1 MFTKKTADSNSVYS
15 AEGSCSTCST
25 ASSRPAKDS
34 PPEVLR
40 SGKRTEALR
49 VTCLGKRPK
58 VLRAACLGKHS
69 NVGLAFVFRYT
80 VIGLALLL
88 ACLCT
93 LSLMYPQSTYAV
105 QGSDPLTVTVEVEG
119 FQGSLPTL
127 IEGSDFTKGQ
137 AIQADPRYMVDSQGN
152 QPLASLIEE
161 KESQGFQLVW
171 KTDAG
176 DNFDW
181 FTTPITQSTTV
192 KGSFVE
198 ADYIVRVSFN
208 DEKTED
214 IEVAVPKG
222 SSFEEAYGKT
232 LSTPSKQGYTF
243 IRWVNS
249 SDNSTFDFSAPVE
262 ASTTIYALYSISEP
276 DQVVTVDADFDVPET
291 ASGKCYIGA
300 TWSVHPAQFSIS
312 GFTGELEGCSGTGS
326 CSLPSAA
333 APSYT
338 WADYSAT
345 LVSVDVNAGIVTY
358 DVTITPP
365 GAASPNGPR
374 NSLGLI
380 GYQTVYFQ
388 AQVQKNFGGYLELK
402 KVSENPSLSKSNST
416 YSLEGAIFGV
426 YDKNGNRVAKLQ
438 TDENGQSQRSPLLPV
453 GTYTIKE
460 EQAPV
465 GFANTADKSIPIHAG
480 SVTQSTISNIPQS
493 CLIDLTLQKVDA
505 ETKASSPLGSATLGR
520 AQFQVSY
527 YDRYLTVPQLVQN
540 TLTAFMDGEE
550 AQSNQLSI
558 PQSWGN
564 PVRSWIFETDEE
576 GKIHFSKDYF
586 VEGDDFY
593 YDHEGSIVLPL
604 GTVEIKEI
612 KAPEGYLPV
621 ENTFVVS
628 LNESGTEPHIENWE
642 VIEMS
647 EQVKRG
653 DLAFSKTRQGSM
665 ERLASVPFR
674 ITSKTTGESH
684 VLVTD
689 ENGMVSTE
697 SSWTPHSQ
705 NTNKGTSADDG
716 IWFGQD
722 ALGTQA
728 PVDDN
733 LSALPYD
740 TYTVEELPCSAN
752 EGMVPVAFEIT
763 ISRDKTTLDLGT
775 VDNKP
780 YNPEIKGEVDKRQT
794 LFKANGLFT
803 YTIDYRSTS
812 STWADEFTTT
822 DFLTCSKEDQA
833 HLEALTTPISSGD
846 YDGKMNVW
854 YQTNMTNTPA
864 QEEIQD
870 AENNEQKESETTE
883 LVQESESTQENESA
897 NAQESESAQESGTAN
912 AQESESTQ
920 GNETAIAQENETAN
934 ACSTNPYN
942 PDNPNNE
949 RMYNFENW
957 RLWSQDLSTQ
967 ESTTLF
973 VEDLQLKEGE
983 YITALA
989 FEHGRVEEG
998 FGTLSQEDGQW
1009 DRRER
1014 YENNDTLENTF
1025 DSTELS
1031 SWNNET
1037 CSQVLDALYQEKTVY
1052 APAVLFMK
1060 ATDEMLQSE
1069 DIELWNDAR
1078 IDIYRNLEL
1087 HDEDKDSVVQTTVQY
1102 PTDTTDNPIEKLLTT
1117 LPKTEDLGFGIVV
1130 SLIAIGTLAGA
1141 IVVSIKIRNGKS
1153 QR

>member
-1 MFTKKTADSNSVYS
+1 MFTKKTADSNSVCS

-25 ASSRPAKDS
+25 ASSRPAKNS
-34 PPEVLR
+34 PPE
-40 SGKRTEALR
+40 
-49 VTCLGKRPK
+49 
-58 VLRAACLGKHS
+58 VLRAACLGKHPS
-69 NVGLAFVFRYT
+69 VGLAVVFRYAA
-80 VIGLALLL
+80 ICLALLL
-88 ACLCT
+88 VCLCA

-198 ADYIVRVSFN
+198 ADYTVRVSFN

-222 SSFEEAYGKT
+222 SSFEEAYGKA
-232 LSTPSKQGYTF
+232 LPTPSKQGYTF

-338 WADYSAT
+338 WADYNAT
-345 LVSVDVNAGIVTY
+345 LVSVDINAGIVTY

-388 AQVQKNFGGYLELK
+388 AKVQKNFGGYLELK
-402 KVSENPSLSKSNST
+402 KVSENPSLSEGNST

-426 YDKNGNRVAKLQ
+426 YDKNGNRVAQLQ

-460 EQAPV
+460 EQAPA

-480 SVTQSTISNIPQS
+480 SVTQSTISNTPQS
-493 CLIDLTLQKVDA
+493 CLIDLVLQKVDV
-505 ETKASSPLGSATLGR
+505 ETKVSSPLGSATLGG

-642 VIEMS
+642 VIEIS

-653 DLAFSKTRQGSM
+653 DFAFSKTRQGSM

-674 ITSKTTGESH
+674 ITSKTTRESH

-689 ENGMVSTE
+689 ENGMASTE

-733 LSALPYD
+733 LGALPYD

-780 YNPEIKGEVDKRQT
+780 YTPEIKGEVDKRQT

-803 YTIDYRSTS
+803 YTINYRSTS

-846 YDGKMNVW
+846 HDGKMNVW

-864 QEEIQD
+864 QEKIQD

-883 LVQESESTQENESA
+883 QTQESESTQE
-897 NAQESESAQESGTAN
+897 SETVIV
-912 AQESESTQ
+912 QESEST
-920 GNETAIAQENETAN
+920 NAQENETAN

-949 RMYNFENW
+949 RMYNFDNW

-998 FGTLSQEDGQW
+998 FGTLSQEDEQW
-1009 DRRER
+1009 NRRER
-1014 YENNDTLENTF
+1014 YENNDTLENAF

-1141 IVVSIKIRNGKS
+1141 IVVSIKIRNRKS
-1153 QR
+1153 HH

>member
-1 MFTKKTADSNSVYS
+1 MFTKKTADSNSVCS

-25 ASSRPAKDS
+25 ASSRPAKNS

-40 SGKRTEALR
+40 AA
-49 VTCLGKRPK
+49 CLGKRPK
-58 VLRAACLGKHS
+58 VLRAACLGKHP
-69 NVGLAFVFRYT
+69 NAGLAFVFRYAA
-80 VIGLALLL
+80 IGLALLL
-88 ACLCT
+88 ACLCA

-222 SSFEEAYGKT
+222 SSFEEAYGKA

-338 WADYSAT
+338 WADYNAT
-345 LVSVDVNAGIVTY
+345 LVSVDINAGIVTY

-388 AQVQKNFGGYLELK
+388 AKVQKNFGGYLELK
-402 KVSENPSLSKSNST
+402 KVSENPSLSEGNST

-426 YDKNGNRVAKLQ
+426 YDKNGNRVAQLQ

-460 EQAPV
+460 EQAPA

-480 SVTQSTISNIPQS
+480 SVTQSTISNTPQS
-493 CLIDLTLQKVDA
+493 CLIDLVLQKVDA
-505 ETKASSPLGSATLGR
+505 ETKVSSPLGSATLGG

-642 VIEMS
+642 VIEIS

-674 ITSKTTGESH
+674 ITSKTSGESH

-689 ENGMVSTE
+689 ENGMASTE
-697 SSWTPHSQ
+697 SSWTLHSQ

-733 LSALPYD
+733 LGALPYD

-780 YNPEIKGEVDKRQT
+780 YTPEIKGEIDKRQT

-864 QEEIQD
+864 QEKIQD

-883 LVQESESTQENESA
+883 QTQESESTQE
-897 NAQESESAQESGTAN
+897 SETVIV
-912 AQESESTQ
+912 QESEST
-920 GNETAIAQENETAN
+920 NAQENETAN

-949 RMYNFENW
+949 RMYNFDNW

-983 YITALA
+983 YITALV

-998 FGTLSQEDGQW
+998 FGTLSQEDEQW
-1009 DRRER
+1009 NRRER
-1014 YENNDTLENTF
+1014 YENNDTLENAF

-1078 IDIYRNLEL
+1078 IDIYHNLEF

-1141 IVVSIKIRNGKS
+1141 IVVSIKIRNRKS

>member
-1 MFTKKTADSNSVYS
+1 MFTKKTADSNSVCS

-25 ASSRPAKDS
+25 ASSRPAKNS
-34 PPEVLR
+34 PPE
-40 SGKRTEALR
+40 
-49 VTCLGKRPK
+49 
-58 VLRAACLGKHS
+58 VLRAACLGKRPKALRTACLGKHPS
-69 NVGLAFVFRYT
+69 VGLAVVFRYAA
-80 VIGLALLL
+80 ICLALLL
-88 ACLCT
+88 VCLCA

-127 IEGSDFTKGQ
+127 IEGNDFTKGQ

-171 KTDAG
+171 KTDAS

-214 IEVAVPKG
+214 IEVAIPKG
-222 SSFEEAYGKT
+222 SSFEEAYGKA

-338 WADYSAT
+338 WADYNAT
-345 LVSVDVNAGIVTY
+345 LVSVDINAGIVTY

-388 AQVQKNFGGYLELK
+388 AKVQKNFGGYLELK
-402 KVSENPSLSKSNST
+402 KASENPSLSESNST

-426 YDKNGNRVAKLQ
+426 YDKNGNRVAQLQ

-460 EQAPV
+460 EQAPA

-480 SVTQSTISNIPQS
+480 SVTQSTISNTPQS
-493 CLIDLTLQKVDA
+493 CLIDLVLQKVDA
-505 ETKASSPLGSATLGR
+505 ETKVSSPLGSATLGG

-642 VIEMS
+642 VIEIS

-653 DLAFSKTRQGSM
+653 DFAFSKTRQGSM

-674 ITSKTTGESH
+674 ITSKTTRESH

-689 ENGMVSTE
+689 ENGMASTE

-733 LSALPYD
+733 LGALPYD

-780 YNPEIKGEVDKRQT
+780 YTPEIKGEIDKRQT

-833 HLEALTTPISSGD
+833 HLEALITPISSGD

-864 QEEIQD
+864 QEKIQD

-883 LVQESESTQENESA
+883 QTQESESTQE
-897 NAQESESAQESGTAN
+897 SETVIV
-912 AQESESTQ
+912 QESEST
-920 GNETAIAQENETAN
+920 NAQENETAN

-949 RMYNFENW
+949 RMYNFDNW

-998 FGTLSQEDGQW
+998 FGTLSQEDEQW
-1009 DRRER
+1009 NRRER
-1014 YENNDTLENTF
+1014 YENNDTLENAF

-1141 IVVSIKIRNGKS
+1141 IVVSIKIRNRKS

>member
-1 MFTKKTADSNSVYS
+1 MFTKKTADSNSVCS

-25 ASSRPAKDS
+25 ASSRPAKNS

-40 SGKRTEALR
+40 AA
-49 VTCLGKRPK
+49 CLGKRPK
-58 VLRAACLGKHS
+58 VLRAACLGKHP
-69 NVGLAFVFRYT
+69 NAGLAVVFRYAA
-80 VIGLALLL
+80 IGLALLL
-88 ACLCT
+88 ACLCA

-192 KGSFVE
+192 KGSFIE

-222 SSFEEAYGKT
+222 SSFEEAYGKA

-338 WADYSAT
+338 WADYNAT
-345 LVSVDVNAGIVTY
+345 LVSVDINAGIVTY

-388 AQVQKNFGGYLELK
+388 AKVQKNFGGYLELK
-402 KVSENPSLSKSNST
+402 KASENPSLSESNST

-426 YDKNGNRVAKLQ
+426 YDKNGNRVAQLQ

-460 EQAPV
+460 EQAPA

-480 SVTQSTISNIPQS
+480 SVTQSTISNTPQS
-493 CLIDLTLQKVDA
+493 CLIDLVLQKVDA
-505 ETKASSPLGSATLGR
+505 ETKVSSPLGSATLGG

-576 GKIHFSKDYF
+576 EKIHFSKDYF

-642 VIEMS
+642 VIEIS

-653 DLAFSKTRQGSM
+653 DFAFSKTRQGSM

-674 ITSKTTGESH
+674 ITSKTTRESH

-689 ENGMVSTE
+689 ENGMASTE

-705 NTNKGTSADDG
+705 NTNKGTSTDDG

-733 LSALPYD
+733 LGALPYD

-780 YNPEIKGEVDKRQT
+780 YTPEIKGEIDKRQT

-846 YDGKMNVW
+846 YDGKMNIW

-864 QEEIQD
+864 QEKIQD

-883 LVQESESTQENESA
+883 QTQESESTQE
-897 NAQESESAQESGTAN
+897 SETVIV
-912 AQESESTQ
+912 QESEST
-920 GNETAIAQENETAN
+920 NAQENETAN

-949 RMYNFENW
+949 RMYNFDNW

-998 FGTLSQEDGQW
+998 FGTLSQEDEQW
-1009 DRRER
+1009 NRRER
-1014 YENNDTLENTF
+1014 YENNDTLENAF

-1087 HDEDKDSVVQTTVQY
+1087 HDEDKDSVAQTTVQY
-1102 PTDTTDNPIEKLLTT
+1102 PTNTTDNPIEKLLTT

-1141 IVVSIKIRNGKS
+1141 IVVSIKIRNRKS

>member
-1 MFTKKTADSNSVYS
+1 MFTKKTADSNSVCS

-25 ASSRPAKDS
+25 ASSRPAKNS
-34 PPEVLR
+34 PPE
-40 SGKRTEALR
+40 
-49 VTCLGKRPK
+49 
-58 VLRAACLGKHS
+58 VLRAACLGKHPS
-69 NVGLAFVFRYT
+69 VGLAVVFRYAA
-80 VIGLALLL
+80 ICLALLL
-88 ACLCT
+88 VCLCA
-93 LSLMYPQSTYAV
+93 LSLMYPQSTCAV

-198 ADYIVRVSFN
+198 ADYTVRVSFN

-222 SSFEEAYGKT
+222 SSFEEAYGKA
-232 LSTPSKQGYTF
+232 LPTPSKQGYTF

-338 WADYSAT
+338 WADYNAT
-345 LVSVDVNAGIVTY
+345 LVSVDINAGIVTY

-388 AQVQKNFGGYLELK
+388 AKVQKNFGGYLELK
-402 KVSENPSLSKSNST
+402 KASENPSLSEGNST

-426 YDKNGNRVAKLQ
+426 YDKNGNRVAQLQ

-460 EQAPV
+460 EQAPA

-480 SVTQSTISNIPQS
+480 SVTQSTISNTPQS
-493 CLIDLTLQKVDA
+493 CLIDLVLQKVDA
-505 ETKASSPLGSATLGR
+505 ETKVSSPLGSATLGG

-642 VIEMS
+642 VIEIS

-653 DLAFSKTRQGSM
+653 DFAFSKTRQGSM

-674 ITSKTTGESH
+674 ITSKTSGESH

-689 ENGMVSTE
+689 ENGMASTE

-733 LSALPYD
+733 LGALPYD

-780 YNPEIKGEVDKRQT
+780 YTPEIKGEIDKRQT

-864 QEEIQD
+864 QEKIQD

-883 LVQESESTQENESA
+883 QTQESESTQE
-897 NAQESESAQESGTAN
+897 SETVIV
-912 AQESESTQ
+912 QESEST
-920 GNETAIAQENETAN
+920 NAQENETAN

-949 RMYNFENW
+949 RMYNFDNW

-998 FGTLSQEDGQW
+998 FGTLSQEDEQW
-1009 DRRER
+1009 NRRER
-1014 YENNDTLENTF
+1014 YENNDTLENAF

-1141 IVVSIKIRNGKS
+1141 IVVSIKIRNRKS
-1153 QR
+1153 HH

>member
-1 MFTKKTADSNSVYS
+1 MFTKKTADSNSVCS
-15 AEGSCSTCST
+15 AGGSCSTCST
-25 ASSRPAKDS
+25 ASSRPAKNS
-34 PPEVLR
+34 PPE
-40 SGKRTEALR
+40 
-49 VTCLGKRPK
+49 
-58 VLRAACLGKHS
+58 VLRAACLGKRPKALRTACLGKHPS
-69 NVGLAFVFRYT
+69 VGLAVVFRYAA
-80 VIGLALLL
+80 ICLALLL
-88 ACLCT
+88 VCLCA

-127 IEGSDFTKGQ
+127 IEGNDFTKGQ

-171 KTDAG
+171 KTDAS

-214 IEVAVPKG
+214 IEVAIPKG
-222 SSFEEAYGKT
+222 SSFEEAYGKA

-338 WADYSAT
+338 WADYNAT
-345 LVSVDVNAGIVTY
+345 LVSVDINAGIVTY

-388 AQVQKNFGGYLELK
+388 AKVQKNFGGYLELK
-402 KVSENPSLSKSNST
+402 KASENPSLSESNST

-426 YDKNGNRVAKLQ
+426 YDKNGNRVAQLQ

-460 EQAPV
+460 EQAPA

-480 SVTQSTISNIPQS
+480 SVTQSTISNTPQS
-493 CLIDLTLQKVDA
+493 CLIDLVLQKVDA
-505 ETKASSPLGSATLGR
+505 ETKVSSPLGSATLGG

-604 GTVEIKEI
+604 GTIEIKEI

-642 VIEMS
+642 VIEIS

-653 DLAFSKTRQGSM
+653 DFAFSKTRQGSM

-674 ITSKTTGESH
+674 ITSKTTRESH

-689 ENGMVSTE
+689 ENGMASTE

-733 LSALPYD
+733 LGALPYD

-780 YNPEIKGEVDKRQT
+780 YTPEIKGEIDKRQT

-864 QEEIQD
+864 QEKIQD
-870 AENNEQKESETTE
+870 AEKNEQKESETTE
-883 LVQESESTQENESA
+883 QTQESESTQE
-897 NAQESESAQESGTAN
+897 SETVIV
-912 AQESESTQ
+912 QESEST
-920 GNETAIAQENETAN
+920 NAQENETAN

-949 RMYNFENW
+949 QMYNFDNW

-998 FGTLSQEDGQW
+998 FGTLSQEDEQW
-1009 DRRER
+1009 NRRER
-1014 YENNDTLENTF
+1014 YENNDTLENAF

-1141 IVVSIKIRNGKS
+1141 IVVSIKIRNRKS

>member
-1 MFTKKTADSNSVYS
+1 MFTKKTADLNSVCS

-25 ASSRPAKDS
+25 ASSRPAKNS

-40 SGKRTEALR
+40 AA
-49 VTCLGKRPK
+49 CLGKRPK
-58 VLRAACLGKHS
+58 VLRAACLGKHP
-69 NVGLAFVFRYT
+69 NAGLAFVFRYAA
-80 VIGLALLL
+80 IGLALLL
-88 ACLCT
+88 ACLCA

-222 SSFEEAYGKT
+222 SSFEEAYGKA

-338 WADYSAT
+338 WADYNAT
-345 LVSVDVNAGIVTY
+345 LVSVDINAGIVTY

-388 AQVQKNFGGYLELK
+388 AKVQKNFGGYLELK
-402 KVSENPSLSKSNST
+402 KVSENPSLSEGNST

-426 YDKNGNRVAKLQ
+426 YDKNGNRVAQLQ

-460 EQAPV
+460 EQAPA

-480 SVTQSTISNIPQS
+480 SVTQSTISNTPQS
-493 CLIDLTLQKVDA
+493 CLIDLVLQKVDA
-505 ETKASSPLGSATLGR
+505 ETKVSSPLGSATLGG

-642 VIEMS
+642 VIEIS

-653 DLAFSKTRQGSM
+653 DFAFSKTRQGSM

-674 ITSKTTGESH
+674 ITSKTTRESH

-689 ENGMVSTE
+689 ENGMASTE

-733 LSALPYD
+733 LGALPYD

-780 YNPEIKGEVDKRQT
+780 YTPEIKGEVDKRQT

-803 YTIDYRSTS
+803 YTINYRSTS

-864 QEEIQD
+864 QEKIQD

-883 LVQESESTQENESA
+883 QTLESESTQESETAIVQESESTN
-897 NAQESESAQESGTAN
+897 
-912 AQESESTQ
+912 
-920 GNETAIAQENETAN
+920 AQENETAN

-949 RMYNFENW
+949 RMYNFDNW

-998 FGTLSQEDGQW
+998 FGTLSQEDEQW
-1009 DRRER
+1009 NRRER
-1014 YENNDTLENTF
+1014 YENNDTLENAF

-1078 IDIYRNLEL
+1078 IDIYHNLEF

-1141 IVVSIKIRNGKS
+1141 IVVSIKIRNRKS
-1153 QR
+1153 HH

>member
-1 MFTKKTADSNSVYS
+1 MFTKKTTDSNSVCS

-25 ASSRPAKDS
+25 ASSRPAKNS
-34 PPEVLR
+34 PPE
-40 SGKRTEALR
+40 
-49 VTCLGKRPK
+49 
-58 VLRAACLGKHS
+58 VLRAACLGKRPKALRTACLGKHPS
-69 NVGLAFVFRYT
+69 VGLAVVFRYAA
-80 VIGLALLL
+80 ICLALLL
-88 ACLCT
+88 VCLCA

-127 IEGSDFTKGQ
+127 IEENDFTKGQ

-222 SSFEEAYGKT
+222 SSFEEAYGKA
-232 LSTPSKQGYTF
+232 LPTPSKQGYTF

-276 DQVVTVDADFDVPET
+276 DQVVTVDANFDVPET

-338 WADYSAT
+338 WADYNAT
-345 LVSVDVNAGIVTY
+345 LVSVDINAGIVTY

-388 AQVQKNFGGYLELK
+388 AKVQKNFGGYLELK
-402 KVSENPSLSKSNST
+402 KASENPSLSESNST

-426 YDKNGNRVAKLQ
+426 YDKNGNRVAQLQ

-460 EQAPV
+460 EQAPA

-480 SVTQSTISNIPQS
+480 SVTQSTISNTPQS
-493 CLIDLTLQKVDA
+493 CLIDLVLQKVDA
-505 ETKASSPLGSATLGR
+505 ETKVSSPLGSATLGG

-576 GKIHFSKDYF
+576 GKVHFSKDYF

-628 LNESGTEPHIENWE
+628 LNESGTEPHIENWK
-642 VIEMS
+642 VIEIS

-674 ITSKTTGESH
+674 ITSKTTRESH

-689 ENGMVSTE
+689 ENGMASTE

-733 LSALPYD
+733 LGALPYD

-780 YNPEIKGEVDKRQT
+780 YTPEIKGEVDKRQT

-803 YTIDYRSTS
+803 YTINYRSTS

-864 QEEIQD
+864 QEKIQD

-883 LVQESESTQENESA
+883 QTQESESTQESETVIV
-897 NAQESESAQESGTAN
+897 QESESVQES
-912 AQESESTQ
+912 
-920 GNETAIAQENETAN
+920 ETAN

-949 RMYNFENW
+949 RMHNFDNW

-998 FGTLSQEDGQW
+998 FGTLSQEDEQW
-1009 DRRER
+1009 NRRER
-1014 YENNDTLENTF
+1014 YENNDTLENAF

-1078 IDIYRNLEL
+1078 IDIYHNLEF

-1141 IVVSIKIRNGKS
+1141 IVVSIKIRNRKS
-1153 QR
+1153 HH

>member
-1 MFTKKTADSNSVYS
+1 MFTKKTADSNSVCS

-25 ASSRPAKDS
+25 ASSRPAKNS
-34 PPEVLR
+34 PPKVLR
-40 SGKRTEALR
+40 AA
-49 VTCLGKRPK
+49 CLGKRPK
-58 VLRAACLGKHS
+58 VLRAACLGKHP
-69 NVGLAFVFRYT
+69 NAGLAFVFRYAA
-80 VIGLALLL
+80 IGLALLL
-88 ACLCT
+88 ACLCA

-119 FQGSLPTL
+119 FQRSLPTL

-214 IEVAVPKG
+214 IEVAIPKG
-222 SSFEEAYGKT
+222 SSFEEAYGKA

-338 WADYSAT
+338 WADYNAT
-345 LVSVDVNAGIVTY
+345 LVSVDINAGIVTY

-388 AQVQKNFGGYLELK
+388 AKVQKNFGGYLELK
-402 KVSENPSLSKSNST
+402 KASENPSLSESNST

-426 YDKNGNRVAKLQ
+426 YDKNGNRVAQLQ

-460 EQAPV
+460 EQAPA
-465 GFANTADKSIPIHAG
+465 GFANTVDKSIPIHAG
-480 SVTQSTISNIPQS
+480 SVTQSTISNTPQS
-493 CLIDLTLQKVDA
+493 CLIDLVLQKVDA
-505 ETKASSPLGSATLGR
+505 ETKVSSPLGSATLGG

-642 VIEMS
+642 VIEIS

-653 DLAFSKTRQGSM
+653 DFAFSKTRQGSM

-674 ITSKTTGESH
+674 ITSKTTRESH

-689 ENGMVSTE
+689 ENGMASTE

-733 LSALPYD
+733 LGALPYD

-780 YNPEIKGEVDKRQT
+780 YTPEIKGEIDKRQT

-864 QEEIQD
+864 QEKIQD

-883 LVQESESTQENESA
+883 QTQESESTQE
-897 NAQESESAQESGTAN
+897 SETVIV
-912 AQESESTQ
+912 QESEST
-920 GNETAIAQENETAN
+920 NAQENETAN

-949 RMYNFENW
+949 RMYNFDNW

-998 FGTLSQEDGQW
+998 FGTLSQEDEQW
-1009 DRRER
+1009 NRRER
-1014 YENNDTLENTF
+1014 YENNDTLENAF

-1141 IVVSIKIRNGKS
+1141 IVVSIKIRNRKS

>member
-1 MFTKKTADSNSVYS
+1 MFTKKTADSNSVCS

-25 ASSRPAKDS
+25 ASSRPAKNS

-40 SGKRTEALR
+40 AA
-49 VTCLGKRPK
+49 CLGKRPK
-58 VLRAACLGKHS
+58 VLRAACLGKHP
-69 NVGLAFVFRYT
+69 NAGLAFVFRYAA
-80 VIGLALLL
+80 IGLALLL
-88 ACLCT
+88 ACLCA

-222 SSFEEAYGKT
+222 SSFEEAYGKA

-338 WADYSAT
+338 WADYNAT
-345 LVSVDVNAGIVTY
+345 LVSVDINAGIVTY

-388 AQVQKNFGGYLELK
+388 AKVQKNFGGYLELK
-402 KVSENPSLSKSNST
+402 KVSENPSLSEGNST

-426 YDKNGNRVAKLQ
+426 YDKNGNRVAQLQ

-460 EQAPV
+460 EQAPA

-480 SVTQSTISNIPQS
+480 SVTQSTISNTPQS
-493 CLIDLTLQKVDA
+493 CLIDLVLQKVDA
-505 ETKASSPLGSATLGR
+505 ETKVSSPLGSATLGG

-642 VIEMS
+642 VIEIS

-674 ITSKTTGESH
+674 ITSKTSGESH

-689 ENGMVSTE
+689 ENGMASTE
-697 SSWTPHSQ
+697 SSWTLHSQ

-733 LSALPYD
+733 LGALPYD

-780 YNPEIKGEVDKRQT
+780 YTPEIKGEIDKRQT

-803 YTIDYRSTS
+803 YAIDYRSTS

-833 HLEALTTPISSGD
+833 HLKALTTPISSGD

-864 QEEIQD
+864 QEKIQD

-883 LVQESESTQENESA
+883 QTQESESTQE
-897 NAQESESAQESGTAN
+897 SETAIV
-912 AQESESTQ
+912 QESEST
-920 GNETAIAQENETAN
+920 NAQENETAN

-949 RMYNFENW
+949 RMYNFDNW
-957 RLWSQDLSTQ
+957 RLWSQELSTQ

-998 FGTLSQEDGQW
+998 FGTLSQEDEQW
-1009 DRRER
+1009 NRRER
-1014 YENNDTLENTF
+1014 YENNDTLENAF

-1078 IDIYRNLEL
+1078 IDIYHNLEL

-1141 IVVSIKIRNGKS
+1141 IVVSIKIRNRKS

>member
-1 MFTKKTADSNSVYS
+1 MFTKKTADSNSVCS

-25 ASSRPAKDS
+25 ASSRPAKNS

-40 SGKRTEALR
+40 AA
-49 VTCLGKRPK
+49 CLGKRPK
-58 VLRAACLGKHS
+58 VLRAACLGKHP
-69 NVGLAFVFRYT
+69 NAGLAVVFRYAA
-80 VIGLALLL
+80 IGLALLL
-88 ACLCT
+88 ACLCA

-192 KGSFVE
+192 KGSFIE

-222 SSFEEAYGKT
+222 SSFEEAYGKA

-338 WADYSAT
+338 WADYNAT
-345 LVSVDVNAGIVTY
+345 LVSVDINAGIVTY

-388 AQVQKNFGGYLELK
+388 AKVQKNFGGYLELK
-402 KVSENPSLSKSNST
+402 KVSENPSLSEGNST

-426 YDKNGNRVAKLQ
+426 YDKNGNRVAQLQ

-460 EQAPV
+460 EQAPA

-480 SVTQSTISNIPQS
+480 SVTQSTISNTPQS
-493 CLIDLTLQKVDA
+493 CLIDLVLQKVDA
-505 ETKASSPLGSATLGR
+505 ETKVSSPLGSATLGG

-642 VIEMS
+642 VIEIS

-653 DLAFSKTRQGSM
+653 DFAFSKTRQGSM

-674 ITSKTTGESH
+674 ITSKTTRESH

-689 ENGMVSTE
+689 ENGMASTE

-733 LSALPYD
+733 LGALPYD

-780 YNPEIKGEVDKRQT
+780 YTPEIKGEVDKRQT

-803 YTIDYRSTS
+803 YTINYRSTS

-864 QEEIQD
+864 QEKIQD

-883 LVQESESTQENESA
+883 QTQESESTN
-897 NAQESESAQESGTAN
+897 
-912 AQESESTQ
+912 
-920 GNETAIAQENETAN
+920 AQENETAN

-949 RMYNFENW
+949 RMYNFDNW

-998 FGTLSQEDGQW
+998 FGTLSQEDEQW
-1009 DRRER
+1009 NRRER
-1014 YENNDTLENTF
+1014 YENNDTLENAF

-1078 IDIYRNLEL
+1078 IDIYHNLEF

-1141 IVVSIKIRNGKS
+1141 IVVSIKIRNRKS
-1153 QR
+1153 QH